1 MPYNMRNLPEPMK
14 GKSKK
19 SKEIF
24 IATFNS
30 VLKDSGKEDQ
40 AFAIAY
46 AAVDKHEKKV
56 KQLKKS
62 QGDLPWHLRA
72 ALQLPVEITKSANE
86 ELMQVTFV
94 AMTPGID
101 LHGDYTSVEE
111 IRKAKESFNINNP
124 KSNLFH
130 LSMTDSF
137 SVIESYQT
145 PVDMILNDVFVEKG
159 AWLVTLQI
167 NEENLWQMIKDGE
180 INGVSIGA
188 LAKVE
193 PVKEEE

>member
-1 MPYNMRNLPEPMK
+1 MPYSMKNLPEPMK
-14 GKSKK
+14 ESKK

-24 IATFNS
+24 VATFNS

-40 AFAIAY
+40 DFAIAY

-62 QGDLPWHLRA
+62 QDDLPWHLKA
-72 ALQLPVEITKSANE
+72 ALQLPVEIIKSANT
-86 ELMQVTFV
+86 ELKQVTYI
-94 AMTPGID
+94 AMTPGVD

-111 IRKAKESFNINNP
+111 IRKAKESFNKNKP
-124 KSNLFH
+124 KANLFH
-130 LSMTDSF
+130 FSMTNSF
-137 SVIESYQT
+137 DVIESYQT
-145 PVDMILNDVFVEKG
+145 PVDMILNETFVEKG

-167 NEENLWQMIKDGE
+167 NEDSLWQMIKDGE

-193 PVKEEE
+193 PVIEEE

>member
-1 MPYNMRNLPEPMK
+1 MPYSMSNLPEAMK

-30 VLKDSGKEDQ
+30 VLKESGKEDT
-40 AFAIAY
+40 AY
-46 AAVDKHEKKV
+46 ATAYSAVEKHEKKV

-62 QGDLPWHLRA
+62 QGAMPWHLKA
-72 ALQLPVEITKSANE
+72 ALQLPVEIVKSANN
-86 ELMQVTFV
+86 ELRQVTFV
-94 AMTPGID
+94 AMTPGVD

-111 IRKAKESFNINNP
+111 VRKAKESFNANNP

-137 SVIESYQT
+137 SVIESYLA

-167 NEENLWQMIKDGE
+167 NEDNLWQMIKDGE

-193 PVKEEE
+193 PVEEE

>member
-1 MPYNMRNLPEPMK
+1 MPYSMSNLPEAMK

-30 VLKDSGKEDQ
+30 VLKESGKE
-40 AFAIAY
+40 ATAYSIAY
-46 AAVDKHEKKV
+46 SAVDKHEKKV

-62 QGDLPWHLRA
+62 QGAMPWHLKA
-72 ALQLPVEITKSANE
+72 ALQLPVEIVKSANN
-86 ELMQVTFV
+86 ELRQVTFV
-94 AMTPGID
+94 AMTPGVD

-111 IRKAKESFNINNP
+111 VRKAKESFNANNP

-137 SVIESYQT
+137 SVIESYLA

-167 NEENLWQMIKDGE
+167 NEDNLWQMIKDGE

-193 PVKEEE
+193 PVEEE